1 MKIKEGNVNE
11 VEEIDIKINQLKK
24 IKENILSNVIKNRE
38 KEEKEFIDKKHL
50 IEIDDFN
57 KMINTTY
64 DEYILNHNILKE
76 NLLETQE
83 KEKNILIDQFQ
94 KNLYKQNLNNSPK
107 LKELERLKIYYL
119 NKKDFAKANYYD
131 YEIENLI
138 KLEKEKN
145 RIKNQNN
152 LKLKLKNL
160 EKIHEKQINEFE
172 HQFKKKC
179 DKYNIDKKNELLKII
194 HRQKKELENLKKL
207 YKEEKNNLKNNK
219 KNISLFQNISISNN
233 SNLTDI

>member
-1 MKIKEGNVNE
+1 
-11 VEEIDIKINQLKK
+11 
-24 IKENILSNVIKNRE
+24 
-38 KEEKEFIDKKHL
+38 
-50 IEIDDFN
+50 
-57 KMINTTY
+57 MINTTY

-207 YKEEKNNLKNNK
+207 CEEEKNNLKNNK

>member
-131 YEIENLI
+131 YEIENFI

-152 LKLKLKNL
+152 LKIKLKNL

-179 DKYNIDKKNELLKII
+179 DKFNIDKKNELLKII
-194 HRQKKELENLKKL
+194 HRQKKELENLKTL
-207 YKEEKNNLKNNK
+207 YKEEKANLKKPK

>member
-1 MKIKEGNVNE
+1 
-11 VEEIDIKINQLKK
+11 
-24 IKENILSNVIKNRE
+24 
-38 KEEKEFIDKKHL
+38 
-50 IEIDDFN
+50 
-57 KMINTTY
+57 MINTTY

-131 YEIENLI
+131 CEIENFI

-152 LKLKLKNL
+152 LKIKLKNL

>member
-1 MKIKEGNVNE
+1 
-11 VEEIDIKINQLKK
+11 
-24 IKENILSNVIKNRE
+24 
-38 KEEKEFIDKKHL
+38 
-50 IEIDDFN
+50 
-57 KMINTTY
+57 MINTTY

-131 YEIENLI
+131 YEIENFI

-152 LKLKLKNL
+152 LKIKLKNL

-179 DKYNIDKKNELLKII
+179 DKFNIDKKNELLKII

>member
-1 MKIKEGNVNE
+1 
-11 VEEIDIKINQLKK
+11 
-24 IKENILSNVIKNRE
+24 
-38 KEEKEFIDKKHL
+38 
-50 IEIDDFN
+50 
-57 KMINTTY
+57 MINTTY

-131 YEIENLI
+131 YEIENFI

-145 RIKNQNN
+145 RIKEHNN

-160 EKIHEKQINEFE
+160 DKIHEKQINEFE

>member
-1 MKIKEGNVNE
+1 
-11 VEEIDIKINQLKK
+11 
-24 IKENILSNVIKNRE
+24 
-38 KEEKEFIDKKHL
+38 
-50 IEIDDFN
+50 
-57 KMINTTY
+57 MINTTY

-131 YEIENLI
+131 YEIENFI

-152 LKLKLKNL
+152 LKIKLKNL

-172 HQFKKKC
+172 HQFKKK
-179 DKYNIDKKNELLKII
+179 
-194 HRQKKELENLKKL
+194 
-207 YKEEKNNLKNNK
+207 
-219 KNISLFQNISISNN
+219 
-233 SNLTDI
+233 

>member
-107 LKELERLKIYYL
+107 LKELERLKKYYL
-119 NKKDFAKANYYD
+119 NKKDFVNANYYD
-131 YEIENLI
+131 NEIENFI
-138 KLEKEKN
+138 KSEKEKI
-145 RIKNQNN
+145 RIKGQNN

-160 EKIHEKQINEFE
+160 QKIHDKQINEFE

-179 DKYNIDKKNELLKII
+179 DKLNIDKKNELLKII
-194 HRQKKELENLKKL
+194 HRQKKELENLKTL
-207 YKEEKNNLKNNK
+207 YKEEKANLKKPK

>member
-1 MKIKEGNVNE
+1 
-11 VEEIDIKINQLKK
+11 
-24 IKENILSNVIKNRE
+24 
-38 KEEKEFIDKKHL
+38 
-50 IEIDDFN
+50 
-57 KMINTTY
+57 MINTTY

-145 RIKNQNN
+145 RIKNQNT